1 LVFWYKVGTFEGMS
15 ISENQRII
23 IQIAI
28 WLLIGLI
35 IPLVLT
41 GGVVLERMKLRGIV
55 MFFVVTFTL
64 VYNVKYLFP
73 RFYAKEKFRQ
83 YIIASI
89 LTTFLLS
96 FISNTIEFS
105 FQEVKE
111 LQELRLSMLGINPN
125 RIYIFHYLGGGVP
138 ILIAL
143 FSSAMYEIALLA
155 KQSAEEAAHFK
166 AAKLEAE
173 LKFLKSQI
181 NPHFLFNS
189 LNNIYTLTVLNP
201 EMAGDNLLKLS
212 EMLRY
217 LLYECDAERVYLAKE
232 LAYLNNYI
240 DLFTLKDEEPLN
252 IKFDGTNTNCSVEIA
267 PLLLIPFV
275 ENAFKHSY
283 IEDLDNGWIEMILSS
298 NEKEINFT
306 IKNSIPTNH
315 LSKDKV
321 GGIGLNNVKRQLE
334 LTYPNQHQLKINAS
348 DTVFEVQLIIDLS
361 AQV

>member
-1 LVFWYKVGTFEGMS
+1 MN
-15 ISENQRII
+15 ISANKRIF

-28 WLLIGLI
+28 WSLIGLI
-35 IPLVLT
+35 LPLLVT
-41 GGVVLERMKLRGIV
+41 GGVMLEHMKLRGMV

-83 YIIASI
+83 YVIASI
-89 LTTFLLS
+89 FTTLLLS
-96 FISNTIEFS
+96 FISNAFVFS
-105 FQEVKE
+105 FEEVGE
-111 LQELRLSMLGINPN
+111 LKKMQALRFSKLGINPN
-125 RIYIFHYLGGGVP
+125 RVYILHYLGGCIP

-201 EMAGDNLLKLS
+201 QMAGDNLLKLS

-217 LLYECDAERVYLAKE
+217 LLYECDAERVSLTKE
-232 LAYLNNYI
+232 LAYLKNYI

-252 IKFDGTNTNCSVEIA
+252 IKFDAININSSAQIA

-283 IEDLDNGWIEMILSS
+283 IEDLDNGWIEMTLSS
-298 NEKEINFT
+298 NEKEIRFF

-334 LTYPNQHQLKINAS
+334 LTYPNQHQLEINPS
-348 DTVFEVQLIIDLS
+348 DAVFEVQLIIDLS
-361 AQV
+361 A